1 MLSHRGPRRG
11 VQLASSVVCALGFLG
26 VTLAHAQS
34 PSFNVTA
41 GASALGVPLDL
52 PAVGLLVWG
61 SPSRWGL
68 LSVTHRPA
76 DRWIPRGGDPVGV
89 AFLGDDR
96 DRHAVVA
103 CDLDRDGV
111 DEVLASVGSR
121 GGEGDNSP
129 ELWWLD

>member
-1 MLSHRGPRRG
+1 MR
-11 VQLASSVVCALGFLG
+11 LACGA
-26 VTLAHAQS
+26 AC
-34 PSFNVTA
+34 TA
-41 GASALGVPLDL
+41 GVLGLAVARAESPAIDVLPEASTLGVPLDL

-61 SPSRWGL
+61 TPSRWGL